1 MARPLRIE
9 YPGALYHIT
18 SRGNRRAQV
27 YTDDEDRRNFLRI
40 LADVNR
46 RFETRCHAYCLM
58 GNHYHLV
65 LETPRGN
72 LSAAMRQLNGVYTQ
86 KYNWLHGK
94 VGHVFQGRYKS
105 IIIERDAHLLEAA
118 RYVVLNPVRAGI
130 ARGPEDWPWSSYLA
144 TAGLAEPEPCLDT
157 KWLLGQFGEE
167 LPGARKRY
175 VDFVL
180 EAPDIDLEDRII
192 SGMVLGSEE
201 FAAWCRQQALDSG
214 NMSEVPKAQR
224 FAGRP
229 DLATILDGP
238 GRKAW
243 KVFDAVETHGYSQ
256 KAVADALGVHYSAVS
271 KLLSRKMSRFKT

>member
-9 YPGALYHIT
+9 YPGAFYHIT

-27 YTDDEDRRNFLRI
+27 FTDDEDRRKFLNI

-46 RFETRCHAYCLM
+46 RFGTCCHAYCLM

-86 KYNWLHGK
+86 RYNWRHGK
-94 VGHVFQGRYKS
+94 VGHVFQGRYTA
-105 IIIERDAHLLEAA
+105 IIIQRDAHLLEAA

-130 ARGPEDWPWSSYLA
+130 ACKPEDWPWSSYLA
-144 TAGLAEPEPCLDT
+144 TAGLTEPDPCLDE
-157 KWLLGQFGEE
+157 KWLVGQFGGE
-167 LPGARKRY
+167 LPAARKRY
-175 VDFVL
+175 AEFVF
-180 EAPDIDLEDRII
+180 EAPDIKLEAQII

-201 FAAWCRQQALDSG
+201 FAAWCRRQAQG
-214 NMSEVPKAQR
+214 AGEMREIPKTQR

-229 DLATILDGP
+229 DLVNILNGP
-238 GRKAW
+238 DKRSAKILE
-243 KVFDAVETHGYSQ
+243 AVETYGYSQ
-256 KAVADALGVHYSAVS
+256 KAVADELGVHYSAVS
-271 KLLSRKMSRFKT
+271 KLLSRQMSRFKT